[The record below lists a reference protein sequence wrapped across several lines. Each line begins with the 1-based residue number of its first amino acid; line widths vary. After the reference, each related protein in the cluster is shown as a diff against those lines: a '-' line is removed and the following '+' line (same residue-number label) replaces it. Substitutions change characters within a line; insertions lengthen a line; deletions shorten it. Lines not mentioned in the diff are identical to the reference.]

1 MVSVVMGR
9 ILHVFFFKT
18 NSIANYGYDIIN
30 GVQSM
35 ELSTLLSSKD

>member
-30 GVQSM
+30 KQWSC
-35 ELSTLLSSKD
+35 LRC